1 MEITRIYNIALFG
14 GTFDPF
20 HMGHYELLKN
30 FNEEIKSDKIYVI
43 PAGHP
48 YFKENEGKKVSS
60 AADRI
65 EMTKTGLKDLD
76 IPWEISTVETDKD
89 TPSYSIETIR
99 YFRKK
104 GIPKETGA
112 GHLKI
117 WFLCGSDLLFEIDKW
132 YKYEEILSSVTLA
145 VIPRGDD
152 DIEEILDYVTT
163 WNVDGMILFCMLN
176 DDAIRVQQQFK
187 KPIACVDAYISK
199 EVEDK
204 FGDKFINI
212 ALDDEEGVYNCI
224 SYLIDNGHRK
234 IGFYSDNIEG
244 VNAARLRG
252 YKRALMDHGIKPTKD
267 DIFKFD
273 PSLKMHDISL
283 NKMIDKA
290 KDYTAVFCTSD
301 MYAVELMNG
310 CILKGINVPDDLSII
325 GVDDTLISK
334 VARPQLTT
342 LHQSPKEKG
351 KLAAVKI
358 MEFINGENAEEHQII
373 LKSHLVIRDSVKNI
387 K

>member
-1 MEITRIYNIALFG
+1 LEITRIYNIALFG

-30 FNEEIKSDKIYVI
+30 FNEEIKPDKIYVI

-65 EMTKTGLKDLD
+65 EMTKAGLRNLG

-104 GIPKETGA
+104 GIPKESGA

-152 DIEEILDYVTT
+152 DIEEILVRKKELEDKY
-163 WNVDGMILFCMLN
+163 
-176 DDAIRVQQQFK
+176 DAKI
-187 KPIACVDAYISK
+187 YIS
-199 EVEDK
+199 EYR
-204 FGDKFINI
+204 G
-212 ALDDEEGVYNCI
+212 
-224 SYLIDNGHRK
+224 RK
-234 IGFYSDNIEG
+234 ISSTMIRENPEK
-244 VNAARLRG
+244 
-252 YKRALMDHGIKPTKD
+252 YKDLI
-267 DIFKFD
+267 
-273 PSLKMHDISL
+273 PSGTYEYICEH
-283 NKMIDKA
+283 
-290 KDYTAVFCTSD
+290 
-301 MYAVELMNG
+301 ELYG
-310 CILKGINVPDDLSII
+310 
-325 GVDDTLISK
+325 T
-334 VARPQLTT
+334 
-342 LHQSPKEKG
+342 
-351 KLAAVKI
+351 
-358 MEFINGENAEEHQII
+358 
-373 LKSHLVIRDSVKNI
+373 
-387 K
+387 